1 MNVTARLLLPLLL
14 FGTFSLSACAEPAPA
29 PGGQSA
35 GAPPGSAAARVTSA
49 LKKLDPNL
57 TPEHIQPA
65 PVAGFQQVIVGGQVL
80 YVSNDGKYLM
90 QGTLYDIDKR
100 RDAGSAALAGMR
112 KELVDSVPL
121 EDRIVFS
128 PPNPKYTVT
137 VFTDVECGFCRRMH
151 SQIEQYM
158 AQGIEVQYLAFPR
171 MGPASEDFRKMVSVW
186 CAKDRRQALTLAK
199 LDKPVPEA
207 NCTNPVAMQYRLGQR
222 AGLEGTPMV
231 LAEDGTQL
239 GGYVP
244 PVELRRMLDE
254 LAAGS

>member
-1 MNVTARLLLPLLL
+1 
-14 FGTFSLSACAEPAPA
+14 
-29 PGGQSA
+29 
-35 GAPPGSAAARVTSA
+35 
-49 LKKLDPNL
+49 
-57 TPEHIQPA
+57 
-65 PVAGFQQVIVGGQVL
+65 
-80 YVSNDGKYLM
+80 
-90 QGTLYDIDKR
+90 
-100 RDAGSAALAGMR
+100 
-112 KELVDSVPL
+112 
-121 EDRIVFS
+121 
-128 PPNPKYTVT
+128 
-137 VFTDVECGFCRRMH
+137 

-254 LAAGS
+254 LAAGAGLWPAGRGTPQWPARCQRFHAGHDRPRGPAGPVAVPTRAAASPHRRHRPRHPRARRPAGVLDRAGAGRRPRPHHPRPHPACG